1 MEDVV
6 EGGILVGEQ
15 VVFARHTNPIVR
27 RESSGSIK
35 KFQHRKSI
43 TSLHASS
50 SNDEIKDSNEELKT
64 MENTKTASS
73 ASSSGVSSKKNSIDS
88 NTKSPNNSVEND
100 IITNQDLKNS
110 DIQRKAAERIAKKLL
125 RKSAAISFTSKFS
138 KSASTSSLSSKLNS
152 NSPNKDSKDED
163 QVDNASPSPQE
174 EEEVSSNI
182 SSDSCIEDDEDKSGN
197 KSHSS
202 KKISNSSTNSVS
214 VDSGVPSSR
223 SSLSSSA
230 SSQNLQLPKEEDI
243 KETTSVACDDTS
255 IVTTIST
262 TTSEVDSQTSNQSNV
277 RLSKNAEH
285 IEALLRRI
293 NEENKRTREVLDNIQ
308 KSDVVE
314 TKPPKQP
321 RTSLSNQFKSTSS
334 VIINALSN
342 SMSSVKERTTST
354 FLDAYNNNDQLP
366 STTKV
371 EDNTEY
377 TKKQKDVDNAP
388 QQEGPMVCWETS
400 GEGKKIPIVIF
411 SDQAL
416 SRPQNYSV
424 GSKYHLTFKTVNADA
439 KLISQICHAHG
450 FHEVH
455 ASNTDYNL
463 NWTGIHPKPHAF
475 KSMLPHQRVNHFPRS
490 YELTRKDRLYQNIE
504 RLQHSKGSKH
514 FNFVPKTFMIPAEY
528 SEFAATHHRM
538 RGAWIVKPV
547 ASSRGRGIFIVSHPS
562 QVPLDEPMVVAK
574 YIDNP
579 LLVNGHKWDLRLYVA
594 VTSYDPLIIY
604 LYEEGLV
611 RFATVRY
618 DSSGKN
624 LWNPCMHLCNYR

>member
-1 MEDVV
+1 
-6 EGGILVGEQ
+6 
-15 VVFARHTNPIVR
+15 
-27 RESSGSIK
+27 
-35 KFQHRKSI
+35 
-43 TSLHASS
+43 
-50 SNDEIKDSNEELKT
+50 
-64 MENTKTASS
+64 
-73 ASSSGVSSKKNSIDS
+73 
-88 NTKSPNNSVEND
+88 
-100 IITNQDLKNS
+100 
-110 DIQRKAAERIAKKLL
+110 
-125 RKSAAISFTSKFS
+125 
-138 KSASTSSLSSKLNS
+138 
-152 NSPNKDSKDED
+152 
-163 QVDNASPSPQE
+163 
-174 EEEVSSNI
+174 
-182 SSDSCIEDDEDKSGN
+182 
-197 KSHSS
+197 
-202 KKISNSSTNSVS
+202 
-214 VDSGVPSSR
+214 
-223 SSLSSSA
+223 
-230 SSQNLQLPKEEDI
+230 
-243 KETTSVACDDTS
+243 
-255 IVTTIST
+255 
-262 TTSEVDSQTSNQSNV
+262 
-277 RLSKNAEH
+277 
-285 IEALLRRI
+285 
-293 NEENKRTREVLDNIQ
+293 
-308 KSDVVE
+308 
-314 TKPPKQP
+314 
-321 RTSLSNQFKSTSS
+321 
-334 VIINALSN
+334 
-342 SMSSVKERTTST
+342 MSSVKERTTST
-354 FLDAYNNNDQLP
+354 FLDAYNNNDRFSSAP
-366 STTKV
+366 TGKE
-371 EDNTEY
+371 EDNSEY
-377 TKKQKDVDNAP
+377 TKKQKEVDNAP
-388 QQEGPMVCWETS
+388 QQEGPMVTWETS

-416 SRPQNYSV
+416 SRPQAYSV

-624 LWNPCMHLCNYR
+624 LWNPCMHLCNYRYNYSS